1 MGNLSESFGLSQL
14 FTVQADID
22 ITPQLRQ
29 ALALVDIE
37 LLDHVVVAGEKTYHW
52 PKPAIFTRLK
62 QLNMKTLCCQRH
74 SGIKSRSF

>member
-22 ITPQLRQ
+22 ITLQLRQ

-37 LLDHVVVAGEKTYHW
+37 LLDHIVVAGG
-52 PKPAIFTRLK
+52 
-62 QLNMKTLCCQRH
+62 KTLSLAETGH
-74 SGIKSRSF
+74 FYPS

>member
-22 ITPQLRQ
+22 ITLQLRQ

-37 LLDHVVVAGEKTYHW
+37 LLDHVVVSGG
-52 PKPAIFTRLK
+52 
-62 QLNMKTLCCQRH
+62 KTLSLAETGH
-74 SGIKSRSF
+74 FYAP

>member
-22 ITPQLRQ
+22 ITLQLRH

-37 LLDHVVVAGEKTYHW
+37 LLDHVVVAEVICQVPG
-52 PKPAIFTRLK
+52 PPRL
-62 QLNMKTLCCQRH
+62 
-74 SGIKSRSF
+74 G

>member
-22 ITPQLRQ
+22 ITLQLRQ

-37 LLDHVVVAGEKTYHW
+37 LLDHVVVAGG
-52 PKPAIFTRLK
+52 
-62 QLNMKTLCCQRH
+62 NTLSLAETDH
-74 SGIKSRSF
+74 FYAP

>member
-22 ITPQLRQ
+22 TTLQLRQ

-37 LLDHVVVAGEKTYHW
+37 LLDHVVVSGG
-52 PKPAIFTRLK
+52 
-62 QLNMKTLCCQRH
+62 KTLSLAETGH
-74 SGIKSRSF
+74 FYAP

>member
-22 ITPQLRQ
+22 ITLQLRQ

-37 LLDHVVVAGEKTYHW
+37 LLDHVVVAGEKNLSLAETGHFYA
-52 PKPAIFTRLK
+52 P
-62 QLNMKTLCCQRH
+62 
-74 SGIKSRSF
+74 